1 MMKLLFKIT
10 NDNYF
15 KNDSISTKL
24 NNQWQWKKKS
34 VIMMME
40 SIISVNKKSIQ
51 VDHLDR

>member
-1 MMKLLFKIT
+1 MKE
-10 NDNYF
+10 
-15 KNDSISTKL
+15 
-24 NNQWQWKKKS
+24 KKS